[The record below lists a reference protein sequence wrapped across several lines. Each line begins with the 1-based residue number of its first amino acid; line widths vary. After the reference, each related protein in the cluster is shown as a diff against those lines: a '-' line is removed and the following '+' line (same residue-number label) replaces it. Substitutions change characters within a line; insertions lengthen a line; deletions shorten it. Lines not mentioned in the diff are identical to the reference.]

1 MRVTICLAHDD
12 SLFRRI
18 GPILV
23 LTVMVTCAAARA
35 WAADFPNSLG
45 SGSFTLKAGETLEQP
60 DGDVT
65 MKGGT
70 FTIGGGG
77 VGFAVEISQLV
88 AAAGAV
94 QNINIESATKAGG
107 DTGTG
112 IHVSVGNFNPQ
123 GAGLTTITIG
133 NSKSTGT
140 NKFIINTYNNVNSPG
155 PVDFI
160 VGSDSELHIYA
171 AGPGLGSGAA
181 VNTTLNQGTLFLG
194 SGVDLVNGSI
204 AGTAGISNVITSGLT
219 VGGSTTGSDIAVLS
233 VTGGTLNLLRHAT
246 GSPSP
251 GDYSDL
257 TVGGGDGTGS
267 IEILN
272 SGTLNVGSLTFEEGG
287 GFSNKTLASGK
298 GTLNVFGD
306 LTVNADVTDAV
317 NVDTIV
323 RGDTDI
329 ALGYTYTVNGTK
341 NNYQGKMTVSGTLTN
356 DATDDAILLGIYDG
370 KTLVSRGSMEITG
383 GSVIAQGG
391 RFTISNADIL
401 ISESTGD
408 TSIPTLHADT
418 AILDLGTSNVTVDLT
433 DRTDIATIQADRD
446 ILMLGYRQLGGM
458 VEVNAPTASGQM
470 KVTERAI
477 VGSAAAGQVVGLDV
491 SGNAVV
497 FAGGLTLG
505 ENGALSATRNS
516 GTVNLGTTGTVEHL
530 VMNGNNLLYAS
541 AGNTLTLKS
550 VYTGKDSV
558 RLEVNGTGNGAFG
571 NIDARQFAGIV
582 NQGGELT
589 VASTG
594 TDSLKLASMA
604 VSGRLY
610 LGVDDYP
617 TGVTGGGSGAA
628 AGATIDVTGDFRVN
642 AGGWAIADYADATIT
657 STNGGLFHVADG
669 GHLMADTAQIYALG
683 FSAVNMNGT
692 FTAGILDGIGD
703 ITDTPRFIADSDI
716 KIGSTG
722 IIALTTEFAKVAVAG
737 DTEIGA
743 SWIMETT
750 GEITSDAD
758 LKTDSIM
765 GHFGYDISD
774 NRHVLYVSSIEGRVI
789 LDGSDED
796 RKQALENLRD
806 MWCPGQI
813 KEDLGNLIYDVVK
826 GDVVSDASDAG
837 DKNISIFDAV
847 ANPNGRVVGRDTLE
861 YVNGAHLY
869 GPTDV
874 SMEAS
879 RMFMS
884 DMQARSKAIHC
895 QFTALRDY
903 ADGSAACSGAV
914 QDAKHTNRLWA
925 GATGYTHSADE
936 TNCFSGYEYTAY
948 GLVGGYDRVVAENVA
963 VGAAFAYNRGDYEDK
978 GTLASDSEIETMS
991 VGLYGTWSH
1000 CSGGF
1005 LSLSGAYTYA
1015 QNNLKESRRDPS
1027 IEDAAWAVSD
1037 YRTTALNLAAVL
1049 GMDFRLTD
1057 CLTVTPSIGVNY
1069 TQAKNSDH
1077 DSFLDDIATQR
1088 VRGVKNRRIHLPAE
1102 LMIQY
1107 TRNLIGGGG
1116 LRFFAKGG
1124 YSYNLRE
1131 NGMTGT
1137 IDYYGLDPSRSISV
1151 HGRKNSRSAYTFG
1164 AGVTY
1169 NCTRYELGARYDFAG
1184 REDSKAHRLLGTV
1197 GLYF

>member
-1 MRVTICLAHDD
+1 MEMRTMI
-12 SLFRRI
+12 SLSHHHTLSRRI
-18 GPILV
+18 GVLLV
-23 LTVMVTCAAARA
+23 LTAMVTIAATRARA
-35 WAADFPNSLG
+35 VDFPSTLG
-45 SGSFTLKAGETLEQP
+45 SGTFTLDDADETIEVSSP
-60 DGDVT
+60 VT
-65 MKGGT
+65 MDSGT
-70 FTIGGGG
+70 FTIGGDGY
-77 VGFAVEISQLV
+77 GFAVTIPVLE
-88 AAAGAV
+88 AETPGAT
-94 QNINIESATKAGG
+94 QTINIESGNQLGA
-107 DTGTG
+107 TGTG
-112 IHVSVGNFNPQ
+112 VQVSVSTFDPKDMDG
-123 GAGLTTITIG
+123 ITVNIG
-133 NSKSTGT
+133 DSDRNGT
-140 NKFIINTYNNVNSPG
+140 NKFIIQTFQNNNTPG
-155 PVDFI
+155 PVDFT
-160 VGSDSELHIYA
+160 VGNGSELHINSSTK
-171 AGPGLGSGAA
+171 GLGYQSS
-181 VNTTLNQGTLFLG
+181 VEINLNQGSVFLQGNSNKLLNGLIAG
-194 SGVDLVNGSI
+194 SGDSFV
-204 AGTAGISNVITSGLT
+204 ISSGLT
-219 VGGSTTGSDIAVLS
+219 IGGSTVASDEAILS
-233 VTGGTLNLLRHAT
+233 ANGGTLHILRTAT

-251 GDYSDL
+251 GDYSNV
-257 TVGGGDGTGS
+257 TVGGGSGRGFLEIIDG
-267 IEILN
+267 EINVANLTLKAN
-272 SGTLNVGSLTFEEGG
+272 SAFTNATTTGTLNVY
-287 GFSNKTLASGK
+287 
-298 GTLNVFGD
+298 GD
-306 LTVNADVTDAV
+306 LTVDADFVDARD
-317 NVDTIV
+317 VDTIV
-323 RGDTDI
+323 RGETEI
-329 ALGYTYTVNGTK
+329 TLGSTYTVNGTG
-341 NNYQGKMTVSGTLTN
+341 NNYQDTMTISGTLNN
-356 DATDDAILLGIYDG
+356 DATDDTILMGIYNG
-370 KTLVSRGSMEITG
+370 KTPVSRGSIEITG
-383 GSVIAQGG
+383 GSIVAQGG
-391 RFTISNADIL
+391 RFTIDNADIL
-401 ISESTGD
+401 VTKGPVAGSH
-408 TSIPTLHADT
+408 TLHADT
-418 AILDLGTSNVTVDLT
+418 AILDLGTSVVTVNLT
-433 DRTDIATIQADRD
+433 SQNDKATIQANRD
-446 ILMLGYRQLGGM
+446 ILMLGYRQLRGM
-458 VEVNAPTASGQM
+458 VEVTSPTNGQM
-470 KVTERAI
+470 IVEERAI
-477 VGSAAAGQVVGLDV
+477 IGSAAAGQVVGFDV
-491 SGNAVV
+491 SGNAAV
-497 FAGGLTLG
+497 FSGGLTLG
-505 ENGALSATRNS
+505 EYGALSATRTN
-516 GTVNLGTTGTVEHL
+516 GTVNLGTTGTAEHL
-530 VMNGNNLLYAS
+530 VMNGNNQLYAGI
-541 AGNTLTLKS
+541 GNTLKISS

-558 RLEVNGTGNGAFG
+558 RLEVNGTENGAFG
-571 NIDARQFAGIV
+571 DIDAKQFAGVV

-589 VASTG
+589 VASASINNRLRLN
-594 TDSLKLASMA
+594 SLA
-604 VSGRLY
+604 VSGKLY
-610 LGVDDYP
+610 LGVEDYP
-617 TGVTGGGSGAA
+617 LDVNGSSSGTAC
-628 AGATIDVTGDFRVN
+628 GATIDVNGDFRVN

-657 STNGGLFHVADG
+657 STNSGLFHVADG
-669 GHLMADTAQIYALG
+669 GHLMADTAQIRAEG

-692 FTAGILDGIGD
+692 FTAGILDGVGD

-737 DTEIGA
+737 DTEVGA

-758 LKTDSIM
+758 LKTESIM
-765 GHFGYDISD
+765 GQFGYDISD
-774 NRHVLYVSSIEGRVI
+774 NRHILYVSSIEGRVI

-837 DKNISIFDAV
+837 DKNIAIFDAV

-861 YVNGAHLY
+861 YANGAHLY

-925 GATGYTHSADE
+925 GATGYTHNVDDKA
-936 TNCFSGYEYTAY
+936 CFSGYDYKAY

-963 VGAAFAYNRGDYEDK
+963 VGAAFAYNRGDYEDNA
-978 GTLASDSEIETMS
+978 TLASDSEIETMS

-1037 YRTTALNLAAVL
+1037 YRTTTLNLAAVL
-1049 GMDFRLTD
+1049 GVDFRLTD

-1069 TQAKNSDH
+1069 IQAKNSDH
-1077 DSFLDDIATQR
+1077 DSFLNDIATQR

-1151 HGRKNSRSAYTFG
+1151 HGRKNVRNAYTFG
-1164 AGVTY
+1164 AGIAY

-1184 REDSKAHRLLGTV
+1184 REDARAHRLLGTV